1 MKNLFNRILLA
12 AMSVVL
18 FGALTGCNPKQEVK
32 PFSVSF
38 KGAGPGSAT
47 VMATVPS
54 PTTVSYLITDEE
66 DPTLDEMMLNIL
78 GEKVTFYTDG
88 EQQLLDF
95 PVEENTK
102 YYLYLVGIL
111 GEDFSKMYTFEFET
125 GDFEFNQLATVVGV
139 MPDGYKVQLKMPE
152 SVLTSEYGKPGS
164 TAIRYTQG
172 DLMIYNYYRTSKDD
186 YFNLLYNGGRS
197 VRRDTVITYNDKL
210 NYGEAGIDVNEDGVV
225 DENDMSILWNPIAPG
240 EPVVFVVGEFEWM
253 EEPEEYKKGGAL
265 EDSTY
270 VVNGFAY
277 PGGWDPGYYAPCL
290 DTAKYFALYPDL
302 QRKGL
307 TKSAGIIND
316 IDLTHDLDDAWTGAF
331 QRKIFRTRVPAK
343 LNGKFQ
349 LEVTNLKS
357 VNANLRI
364 IPSENIYRYLFTVL
378 DDGAYNQMLGLLDGH
393 EEYVQWAVTSYFA
406 MYNFGQIQVVA
417 ETGETSAPICKF
429 ALTDY
434 FYNVPAE
441 TKYHV
446 LVTGMSGEIGS
457 PQCFE
462 HFTFSTPAKTKTR
475 GPNVV
480 VTALEDESTPY
491 VASFNIKCTSYETNP
506 VDRCYYAA
514 NYKSDWVYQVN
525 GSNSN
530 TYESLGHENQ
540 ILDDNIISQI
550 NSETGYRIN
559 IPTIDGETTRLVVVA
574 YNDENISNGIDLY
587 EDAIEHPA
595 VEDCTTPYAKAAD
608 NSYNELLDEDILV
621 GDWTLTATLDG
632 GKVVKERINIRRRFV
647 EGVDYP
653 KTLPEDVLKVYQDAT
668 EWTDDEIYGFFDEF
682 IDVSK
687 SFNRDRL
694 RNQNKLLIE
703 NWVNDEMGSLTYYS
717 PWDLFKHK
725 KISMVDVPSMF
736 ARFGP
741 KIYLHV
747 NKSKSGADSL
757 SVTANNMFVSPVAQW
772 STTPFYMAG
781 CSASYEEGEEGKVST
796 IFQWSNA
803 EGAWVGA
810 LEFPVTLSEDR
821 QTITIKPI
829 EANGTLWYPNVVGI
843 ASSYGGTTNYVLEK
857 AILSEVVLTKGW
869 DEPVEEEQPAP
880 ATRSLAR
887 TSRQISVI
895 GDPNFIEY
903 SPRGTFNGKSQQ
915 KREIVVDGKSKITTS
930 EKLQENLERYHNALL
945 KQLTK

>member
-1 MKNLFNRILLA
+1 
-12 AMSVVL
+12 MSVVL